1 MRADHVTAGQ
11 HLAAVLTVVALSV
24 VLSGLVDVSN
34 ARLGGQGVEMPLA
47 GDLGSIS
54 APAHSQWGRTV
65 LGLSN
70 MR

>member
-1 MRADHVTAGQ
+1 MT
-11 HLAAVLTVVALSV
+11 
-24 VLSGLVDVSN
+24 GLVEVSS
-34 ARLGGQGVEMPLA
+34 ARLGGQSIEVPLA

-54 APAHSQWGRTV
+54 APAHAQWGRTV

>member
-1 MRADHVTAGQ
+1 MRADRFSVGQ

-24 VLSGLVDVSN
+24 VMTGLVEVSS
-34 ARLGGQGVEMPLA
+34 ARLGGQSIEVPLA

-54 APAHSQWGRTV
+54 APAHAQWGRTV